1 MKPKGKSH
9 NFSKIELSSYFKN
22 LASTNQSE
30 HRNEPENA
38 EPENII
44 NLVKDI
50 DNILNRNF
58 NLHEVKAM
66 IAKLK
71 DKKAAG
77 IDTMISELLK
87 NLDEPTLNII
97 VKIMNKIFDTGEF
110 PEEWA
115 VGIIVI
121 LFKGGEKNDIN
132 NYRGITLL
140 SVIGKLLVGML
151 NERLTKF
158 VEKHKIVHQNQAGF
172 RKGIVQLTIYLPST
186 LLYTIQS
193 MLKETPLCM
202 LY

>member
-9 NFSKIELSSYFKN
+9 NFSKIEFSSYSKN

-44 NLVKDI
+44 KLVKDI

-77 IDTMISELLK
+77 IDTMMSELLK
-87 NLDEPTLNII
+87 NLDEPTLNMI
-97 VKIMNKIFDTGEF
+97 VKIMNKIFDTGQF

-121 LFKGGEKNDIN
+121 LFKGGEKSDIN

-140 SVIGKLLVGML
+140 SL
-151 NERLTKF
+151 E
-158 VEKHKIVHQNQAGF
+158 
-172 RKGIVQLTIYLPST
+172 S
-186 LLYTIQS
+186 
-193 MLKETPLCM
+193 C
-202 LY
+202 